1 MVSAARDFTAFNE
14 VAQYVRIVK
23 TDAPSG
29 PRYAVVG
36 IDGKTRARGN
46 SPAFILDRASWWE
59 NHYADP
65 TAAIDLAADVAD
77 ALTPRSL
84 RRPADDDRAGGRNT
98 LTRFADLDEA
108 S

>member
-59 NHYADP
+59 NDYAERHDK
-65 TAAIDLAADVAD
+65 TDLAAEVAD

-84 RRPADDDRAGGRNT
+84 R
-98 LTRFADLDEA
+98 
-108 S
+108 